1 MLKGFCWM
9 SKVVVNPGHVIA
21 WVEKIQV
28 NIELFQAS
36 ANMSNSEKI
45 DYIRQQYQVI
55 SLINAA
61 LDGRVRFVGAYHKK
75 V

>member
-1 MLKGFCWM
+1 M
-9 SKVVVNPGHVIA
+9 SKVVVNPGHVVA
-21 WVEKIQV
+21 WVEKIKT

-36 ANMSNSEKI
+36 VNSMSNSEKI
-45 DYIRQQYQVI
+45 DYIHQQYQVI

-61 LDGRVRFVGAYHKK
+61 LEGRVRFVGAYHKK

>member
-1 MLKGFCWM
+1 M
-9 SKVVVNPGHVIA
+9 SKAVINPGHAIA
-21 WVEKIQV
+21 WVEKIQA
-28 NIELFQAS
+28 NIERFQAS
-36 ANMSNSEKI
+36 YNDMSNSEKI

-61 LDGRVRFVGAYHKK
+61 LEGRVRFVGAYHKK

>member
-1 MLKGFCWM
+1 M
-9 SKVVVNPGHVIA
+9 SKVVINPGHVVA
-21 WVEKIQV
+21 WVEKIKT

-36 ANMSNSEKI
+36 ANSMSNSEKI
-45 DYIRQQYQVI
+45 DYIRQQYKVI

-61 LDGRVRFVGAYHKK
+61 LEGRVRFVGAYHKK

>member
-1 MLKGFCWM
+1 M
-9 SKVVVNPGHVIA
+9 SKVVVNPGHVVA
-21 WVEKIQV
+21 WVEKFQA
-28 NIELFQAS
+28 NIEHFLAS
-36 ANMSNSEKI
+36 TSMSNSEKI

>member
-1 MLKGFCWM
+1 M
-9 SKVVVNPGHVIA
+9 SKVVINPGHAVA
-21 WVEKIQV
+21 WVEKIQA
-28 NIELFQAS
+28 NIERFQAS
-36 ANMSNSEKI
+36 YTGMSNSEKI